1 MTSAEIRRAF
11 LDFFRDKQHK
21 IVLSAPIVNKDD
33 PSLLFTNAG
42 MNQFKDY
49 FLGDKVPNNRRVADT
64 QKCMRVSGKH
74 NDLDDVGR
82 DGTHHTMFEMLGNWS
97 FGDYFKDEAIA
108 WSWELLTD
116 RLGIAKDQLYATVF
130 EGAEEEGIPVD
141 NEARNFWLRYLP
153 EDRIL
158 YGNKKDN
165 FWEMGETGP
174 CGPCTEIHVDL
185 RSEEA
190 RAKSP
195 GRELVNVDGSGV
207 VEIWNNVFIQYNR
220 KADGGLVYLPERH
233 VDTGMGFERL
243 CMVLQG
249 KSATYDTDIFTP
261 TIAEI
266 ERLTGLTYGASY
278 APDAKADMA
287 MRVVA
292 DHLRAVAF
300 TVADGQLPGSSG
312 AGYVVRRILRRA
324 VRYAYSFLDR
334 KEPFMYQ
341 LLPVLVREMG
351 EAFPELARQQ
361 EQIARIV
368 QSEERSFLQ
377 TLASGIEMFPRIV
390 SSSVISSLANIL
402 NKSGYHATLEAK
414 ISPDSDIRI
423 DIYESTKKVA
433 FEYKTRPT
441 SGMRMQMDRLR
452 RLDGVNAVVG
462 ITMDDFK
469 RDHFS
474 STLKLQHFDDVDLN
488 KNDFKISGSD
498 AFMLYDTFGFPVDL
512 TRLLAEECGLS
523 VDEKGFERA
532 LQEQKDRSR
541 QDAAKEVG
549 DWIVLSSE
557 PSVFI
562 GYDVLSD
569 AGAQVTKY
577 RTIKVK
583 DKPQYQL
590 VLDRTPFYGESGG
603 QAGDI
608 GIIRVGEERLEV
620 LDTVKENE
628 LTIHI
633 VNKVPGDPQAE
644 VYSEVN
650 VEDREKISAHHTGA
664 HLLHAALHEVLG
676 EHAVQKGQDVRASKL
691 RFDFSHFER
700 PTEEELER
708 IELLVNRKIRQ
719 NIPLLE
725 QREVPIAEARNS
737 GAMMLFGEK
746 YGDRV
751 RIITFDADF
760 SSELCGGTHVPRT
773 GDLGFFKI
781 TSESALAAGIRR
793 IEAVAGLRAEWY
805 VRGRL
810 ALLDSVREQLKN
822 SSDPVGAVTSLQDEN
837 RSLKKSLEK
846 LQAAQASDLKGDL
859 EAAFEEV
866 GNVKFLAR
874 QVDLSDAAAIKN
886 LAFQL
891 TGETERAVV
900 LLASENEGKALLT
913 LAVSKGLAGTSQGAL
928 HAGAMIKELAKHIR
942 GGGGGQP
949 FFATAGGKEPG
960 GIAAALQQA
969 RELVASR

>member
-11 LDFFRDKQHK
+11 LDFFRERQHK
-21 IVLSAPIVNKDD
+21 IVPSAPIVNKDD

-49 FLGDKVPNNRRVADT
+49 FLGDSVPSSRRVADT

-116 RLGIAKDQLYATVF
+116 RLGIDADRLYATVF
-130 EGAEEEGIPVD
+130 EGAAEEDIPVD
-141 NEARNFWLRYLP
+141 DEAKKHWLRYLP

-185 RSEEA
+185 RTDAE
-190 RAKSP
+190 RAASP
-195 GRELVNVDGSGV
+195 GREGVNVDGSGV

-220 KADGGLVYLPERH
+220 RADGSLVNLPERH

-249 KSATYDTDIFTP
+249 KTATYDTDIFTP
-261 TIAEI
+261 TIAAI
-266 ERLTGLTYGASY
+266 ERLTGHTYGGSY

-287 MRVVA
+287 FRVVA

-300 TVADGQLPGSSG
+300 TIADGQLPGSGG

-377 TLASGIEMFPRIV
+377 TLENGLTRFAS
-390 SSSVISSLANIL
+390 L
-402 NKSGYHATLEAK
+402 
-414 ISPDSDIRI
+414 DSQGGTIAGKD
-423 DIYESTKKVA
+423 A
-433 FEYKTRPT
+433 FE
-441 SGMRMQMDRLR
+441 
-452 RLDGVNAVVG
+452 
-462 ITMDDFK
+462 
-469 RDHFS
+469 
-474 STLKLQHFDDVDLN
+474 
-488 KNDFKISGSD
+488 
-498 AFMLYDTFGFPVDL
+498 LYDTFGFPIDL
-512 TRLLAEECGLS
+512 TRLLAEEQGLR
-523 VDEKGFERA
+523 VDEPGFERA
-532 LQEQKDRSR
+532 LQEQKARSR
-541 QDAAKEVG
+541 QDAAREVG
-549 DWIVLSSE
+549 DWVVLSPE

-562 GYDVLSD
+562 GYDLLSD

-577 RTIKVK
+577 RTVKVK

-608 GIIRVGEERLEV
+608 GIIRVGDERLEV
-620 LDTVKENE
+620 LDTVKEND
-628 LTIHI
+628 LTVHI
-633 VNKVPGDPQAE
+633 VNKLPTDAQAE

-650 VEDREKISAHHTGA
+650 HADRQKISAHHTAA

-676 EHAVQKGQDVRASKL
+676 EHAVQKGQDVRAGKL

-700 PTEEELER
+700 PTPEELEQ
-708 IELLVNRKIRQ
+708 IELLVNQKIRQ

-725 QREVPIAEARNS
+725 QRDVPIAEARNS

-746 YGDRV
+746 YGDAV
-751 RIITFDADF
+751 RIITFDPDF
-760 SSELCGGTHVPRT
+760 SSELCGGTHVPHT
-773 GDLGFFKI
+773 GELGLFKL
-781 TSESALAAGIRR
+781 TSESALAAGVRR
-793 IEAVAGLRAEWY
+793 IEAVAGERAEWY

-810 ALLDSVREQLKN
+810 AALDGVREQLKN
-822 SSDPVGAVTSLQDEN
+822 TSDPVAAVASLQEEN
-837 RSLKKSLEK
+837 RSLKKVLEK
-846 LQAAQASDLKGDL
+846 LQASQANNLKGDL

-866 GNVKFLAR
+866 GDVKFLA
-874 QVDLSDAAAIKN
+874 QKVELTDAAAIKN

-891 TGETERAVV
+891 TGENERALV
-900 LLASENEGKALLT
+900 LLASESDGKALLT
-913 LAVSKGLAGTSQGAL
+913 LAVSKGLAGKETGAVN
-928 HAGAMIKELAKHIR
+928 AGAMIRELAKHIR

-949 FFATAGGKEPG
+949 FFATAGGKAPG
-960 GIAAALQQA
+960 GIPAALAQA
-969 RELVASR
+969 RELLAARN

>member
-21 IVLSAPIVNKDD
+21 IVPSAPIVNKDD

-49 FLGDKVPNNRRVADT
+49 FLGNKVPANRRVADT

-130 EGAEEEGIPVD
+130 EGAEDEGIPVD
-141 NEARNFWLRYLP
+141 DQARNFWLRYLP

-185 RSEEA
+185 RPEQE
-190 RAKSP
+190 RAKTP

-220 KADGGLVYLPERH
+220 KADGSLVNLPERH

-249 KSATYDTDIFTP
+249 KTATYATDIFTP

-300 TVADGQLPGSSG
+300 TIADGQLPGSSG

-334 KEPFMYQ
+334 KEPFIYQ

-377 TLASGIEMFPRIV
+377 TLENGLARFASLYIEGG
-390 SSSVISSLANIL
+390 VIDG
-402 NKSGYHATLEAK
+402 K
-414 ISPDSDIRI
+414 D
-423 DIYESTKKVA
+423 A
-433 FEYKTRPT
+433 FE
-441 SGMRMQMDRLR
+441 
-452 RLDGVNAVVG
+452 
-462 ITMDDFK
+462 
-469 RDHFS
+469 
-474 STLKLQHFDDVDLN
+474 
-488 KNDFKISGSD
+488 
-498 AFMLYDTFGFPVDL
+498 LYDTFGFPIDL
-512 TRLLAEECGLS
+512 TRLLAEERGLR

-549 DWIVLSSE
+549 DWIVLSPE

-577 RTIKVK
+577 RTVRVK

-603 QAGDI
+603 QAGDT
-608 GIIRVGEERLEV
+608 GIIRVGKERLEV
-620 LDTVKENE
+620 LDTVKEND
-628 LTIHI
+628 LTVHI
-633 VNKVPGDPQAE
+633 VNKLPGDPQAE
-644 VYSEVN
+644 VYSEVHA
-650 VEDREKISAHHTGA
+650 EDREKISAHHTGA

-676 EHAVQKGQDVRASKL
+676 EHAVQKGQDVRSGKL

-700 PTEEELER
+700 PTDEELER
-708 IELLVNRKIRQ
+708 IELLVNRKIRE
-719 NIPLLE
+719 NIPLIE
-725 QREVPIAEARNS
+725 QRDVPIAEARNS

-746 YGDRV
+746 YGDTV
-751 RIITFDADF
+751 RIITFDRDF

-793 IEAVAGLRAEWY
+793 IEAVAGLRAERY

-822 SSDPVGAVTSLQDEN
+822 SSDPVGAVTSLQEEN
-837 RSLKKSLEK
+837 RSLKKSFEK
-846 LQAAQASDLKGDL
+846 LQASQASNLKGEL
-859 EAAFEEV
+859 EAAFEQIDD
-866 GNVKFLAR
+866 VKFLAR
-874 QVDLSDAAAIKN
+874 QVDLTDAAAIKN

-891 TGETERAVV
+891 TGENERAVV
-900 LLASENEGKALLT
+900 LLASGSDGKALLT
-913 LAVSKGLAGTSQGAL
+913 LAVSKGLAGTSQGAV

-960 GIAAALQQA
+960 GIAAALEQA
-969 RELVASR
+969 RELVAKRE